1 MLYMP
6 TASPINK
13 NDIQARARLLLQ
25 PLDLE
30 SLIRKGILEKEGAW
44 YQIINFKEIPEHAW
58 AQVCEMAQDPRGNGS
73 KIKFK
78 KLSKRDRAG
87 LEKVVGTLP
96 KST

>member
-1 MLYMP
+1 MT

-13 NDIQARARLLLQ
+13 NDIQAQARLLLE

-30 SLIRKGILEKEGAW
+30 SLIRNGILEKEGAW
-44 YQIINFKEIPEHAW
+44 YRIINFKEVPEHAW
-58 AQVCEMAQDPRGNGS
+58 AQVCEMAQHPHCNGS
-73 KIKFK
+73 KVKFK

-96 KST
+96 SP